1 MRHLFVRTAWLVTL
15 SALVAFPALPVF
27 AQPAAPSASPEPVSA
42 RGKTG
47 WSPEDLT
54 SAIRLFA
61 AVEDA
66 WFASDSE
73 QLASLV
79 DTTVVKISVTPGTA
93 PTTALTRSAAAF
105 LFQDPFRLVRTKS
118 FQVVR
123 VDVQKKGKAIGT
135 AVWSGDWGGRQGDRD
150 RQVVLTAMLR
160 GNRWLLTEV
169 RAND

>member
-1 MRHLFVRTAWLVTL
+1 MRHLVLRTASLVTL
-15 SALVAFPALPVF
+15 SALVAFHAFPAY
-27 AQPAAPSASPEPVSA
+27 AQPAAASASPEPASESGKPRWSA
-42 RGKTG
+42 
-47 WSPEDLT
+47 EDLT

-61 AVEDA
+61 VVEDA
-66 WFASDSE
+66 WSASDSE
-73 QLASLV
+73 LLASLV

-105 LFQDPFRLVRTKS
+105 LFHDPFRLVRTKS
-118 FQVVR
+118 FQVGR
-123 VDVQKKGKAIGT
+123 VDVQKKGKAVAT
-135 AVWSGDWGGRQGDRD
+135 AVWSGDWGGRQGDRN